1 MIKLAKFFIY
11 TDNIVC
17 IYKCL
22 CSSYIYNR
30 TLLLIVND
38 QIPCRGTQDILFD
51 CFLEIHLILKVNILV
66 RIHVNVYEK
75 IVMEV
80 IPLVLF

>member
-1 MIKLAKFFIY
+1 MTKSHAEEHRIY
-11 TDNIVC
+11 C
-17 IYKCL
+17 
-22 CSSYIYNR
+22 
-30 TLLLIVND
+30 LIV
-38 QIPCRGTQDILFD
+38 
-51 CFLEIHLILKVNILV
+51 FLEIHLILKVNILV